1 MTTESTRPRTGTAGA
16 PIVRPF
22 RPGDETA
29 ILAIMLEVLDRGELE
44 GVGRHQLETTAERLV
59 HAPASC
65 AVAEIAG
72 QLAGWVIPVDDDLT
86 VAPAHRRL
94 GVGRR
99 LVEAGRALAA
109 ADGREDL
116 RLWVP
121 GRPGPEA
128 FARAC
133 GLAYHS
139 SLWQLRLAD
148 GAPSTP
154 PVFPDGLLVRALE
167 PDADEAAFV
176 DLVNDT
182 FLDHPS
188 PLRLT
193 AAEVRRAHATP
204 GFDPATILVVTPA
217 AAPDRLV
224 GFCRVTR
231 YRDDAGRETGEV
243 RLLGVRREARR
254 HGLGRALT
262 AWGVA
267 DLRRRGAEEIVISV
281 EGENEAALGIYLDL
295 GFERHVEWPHWSIPA
310 VAIEA

>member
-1 MTTESTRPRTGTAGA
+1 MTTGSTRPRPGTTEA
-16 PIVRPF
+16 PVVRPF

-29 ILAIMLEVLDRGELE
+29 ILAIMLEVLDRGELD
-44 GVGRHQLETTAERLV
+44 GVDRHFLETAAGRLV

-65 AVAEIAG
+65 AVAEIG
-72 QLAGWVIPVDDDLT
+72 GELAGWVVPADDDLT
-86 VAPAHRRL
+86 VAPSWRRR

-99 LVEAGRALAA
+99 LVAAGRAIAA

-121 GRPGPEA
+121 RRPGPEA

-133 GLAYHS
+133 GLTYHS

-148 GAPSTP
+148 GAVPAR
-154 PVFPDGLLVRALE
+154 PVFPDGLLVRAFAPE
-167 PDADEAAFV
+167 ADEAAFV
-176 DLVNDT
+176 DLVNDA

-188 PLRLT
+188 PLRLA

-204 GFDPATILVVTPA
+204 GFDPATILVVAPA

-231 YRDDAGRETGEV
+231 HRDDAGREVGEV

-254 HGLGRALT
+254 RGLGRALT
-262 AWGVA
+262 AWGIA
-267 DLRRRGAEEIVISV
+267 ELRRRGADEILISV
-281 EGENEAALGIYLDL
+281 EGENEAALRIYLDL
-295 GFERHVEWPHWSIPA
+295 GFERRVEWPHWSIAAAPA
-310 VAIEA
+310 G